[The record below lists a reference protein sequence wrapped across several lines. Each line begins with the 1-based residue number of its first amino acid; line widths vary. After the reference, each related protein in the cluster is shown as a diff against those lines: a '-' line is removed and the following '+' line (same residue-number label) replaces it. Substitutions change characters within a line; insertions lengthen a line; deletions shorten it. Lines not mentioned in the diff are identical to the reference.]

1 MREGEEHR
9 ACKAAQ
15 LHAVHYSGSGACCM
29 RACWALSSTH
39 SSSSGICGAYLR
51 MGSAWTGYRLVLMKC
66 SCIPEG
72 GVGWLCLQQ
81 PRSAR
86 FVLEVTRGTLRADA
100 GC

>member
-1 MREGEEHR
+1 
-9 ACKAAQ
+9 
-15 LHAVHYSGSGACCM
+15 M